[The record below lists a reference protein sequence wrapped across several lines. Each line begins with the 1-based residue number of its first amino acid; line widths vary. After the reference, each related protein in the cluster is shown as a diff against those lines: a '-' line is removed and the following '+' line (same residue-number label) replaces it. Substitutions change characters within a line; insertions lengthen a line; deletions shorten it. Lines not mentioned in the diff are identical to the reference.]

1 MELFRNVPYF
11 RVLVCGGDGTVAW
24 VLDTIDRLNFVSPP
38 PVAILP
44 LGTGNDLSRV
54 LQWGG
59 GLSSVEGQGG
69 LVSLLHDIDHAAVTM
84 LDRWKVKI
92 QHNSLQRY
100 ALEEESVK
108 YMINYLGTTT
118 RLKLVFYFDVLLYY
132 NDLFLWKNDG
142 ISNTITNMLYFNSI
156 SSFIGIGCDAK
167 VAYDF
172 HTSREENPDK
182 FYSQVGTYNS
192 ELVPILKFFH
202 YGKLFFFYLIF
213 PQQKEGLMNES
224 IHLLLSC
231 LWLMYLFY

>member
-92 QHNSLQRY
+92 QHNSLQRH

-118 RLKLVFYFDVLLYY
+118 RLKLVFTLMFYYSIMTYFFGKMMV
-132 NDLFLWKNDG
+132 FL
-142 ISNTITNMLYFNSI
+142 IRLQI
-156 SSFIGIGCDAK
+156 CC
-167 VAYDF
+167 
-172 HTSREENPDK
+172 
-182 FYSQVGTYNS
+182 
-192 ELVPILKFFH
+192 ILT
-202 YGKLFFFYLIF
+202 
-213 PQQKEGLMNES
+213 P
-224 IHLLLSC
+224 
-231 LWLMYLFY
+231 